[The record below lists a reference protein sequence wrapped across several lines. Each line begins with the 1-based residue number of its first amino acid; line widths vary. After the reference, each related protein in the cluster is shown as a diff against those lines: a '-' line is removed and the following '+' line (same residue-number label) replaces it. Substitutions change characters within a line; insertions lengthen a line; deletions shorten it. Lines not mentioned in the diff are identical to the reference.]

1 MGTSALNN
9 ICLEYQGVA
18 TSQEKQ
24 QQSWEMGLGCKW
36 FLSVTF
42 TPLLHYCS
50 QDCIPNQ
57 YVVLE
62 ICW

>member
-24 QQSWEMGLGCKW
+24 QQSWEMGAGL
-36 FLSVTF
+36 
-42 TPLLHYCS
+42 
-50 QDCIPNQ
+50 
-57 YVVLE
+57 
-62 ICW
+62 